1 MKVECKLKSL
11 KRTVSAGKN
20 INTLSMYGEI
30 GEGENRL
37 CSVNV
42 IINNVSDAGIKELE
56 KKMKIEDMEAAVM
69 NGFPIEVEMKTLQKT
84 IGS

>member
-1 MKVECKLKSL
+1 MKIECKLKSL

-69 NGFPIEVEMKTLQKT
+69 NGFPIEAEMKTLQKT

>member
-1 MKVECKLKSL
+1 MKIECKLKSL

>member
-1 MKVECKLKSL
+1 MKIECKLKSL

-56 KKMKIEDMEAAVM
+56 KRMKIEDMEAAVM

>member
-1 MKVECKLKSL
+1 MKIECKLKSL

-69 NGFPIEVEMKTLQKT
+69 NGFPIEVEIKTLQKT